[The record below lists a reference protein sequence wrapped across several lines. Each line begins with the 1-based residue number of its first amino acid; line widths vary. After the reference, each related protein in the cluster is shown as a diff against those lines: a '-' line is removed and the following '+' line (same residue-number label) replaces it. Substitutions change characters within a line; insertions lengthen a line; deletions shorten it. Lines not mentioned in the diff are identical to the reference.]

1 MKNDI
6 SPTGWNDKF
15 SKPMIKAFEK
25 IKKDFNCNDAPY
37 IWKLMREFCSQ
48 SIDEA
53 ALSMIVD
60 EIYNDIE
67 KYRKIYNAT
76 PEELRKCISINI
88 TEGKFDDINN
98 ISVFDVMD
106 VLAEYLDSRDTS
118 DKNDN

>member
-15 SKPMIKAFEK
+15 SKPMIEAFEK

-37 IWKLMREFCSQ
+37 IWKLMHEFCSQ

-53 ALSMIVD
+53 ALSMVVD
-60 EIYNDIE
+60 EISNDIE
-67 KYRKIYNAT
+67 KYRKIYSVT
-76 PEELRKCISINI
+76 PEELRKYISNNI
-88 TEGKFDDINN
+88 TEGKFDDIND

-106 VLAEYLDSRDTS
+106 VLAEYLDNRDTS

>member
-1 MKNDI
+1 MKNDT

-15 SKPMIKAFEK
+15 SKPMIEAFEK
-25 IKKDFNCNDAPY
+25 IKKDFNCDDAPY
-37 IWKLMREFCSQ
+37 IWKLMYEFCSQ

-53 ALSMIVD
+53 ALSLIVD
-60 EIYNDIE
+60 DISNDIE
-67 KYRKIYNAT
+67 KYRKIYSVT

-88 TEGKFDDINN
+88 TEGKFDDIND

-106 VLAEYLDSRDTS
+106 VLAEYLDNRDMS